1 MASIT
6 SAGLGSGLDI
16 NSIVDK
22 LVAAER
28 APAANRLTER
38 ESKANAE
45 LSALGKFKSALSGF
59 QDAVAKLRDAETFQG
74 RTVTSSDEEAFTAT
88 ASNASRPGH
97 YDVEVTSLAASQRL
111 SSAAFADATS
121 ALGTGTISITV
132 NGQTASIV
140 IAGTATSLNDIRTA
154 INEASDNPGVRATIV
169 NASDGAHLIL
179 SSTKTGAANAMTVAV
194 SGGDGGL
201 ASLNYAAGA
210 PANGMTELQAAADA
224 SLLIDGLAVTSAEN
238 QVSSAIDGV
247 TINLLAAK
255 PGTTVRLAVDYDPD
269 SARKSVNN
277 FVSAYNQL
285 IDTVAQLTSYNPD
298 TRDAGPL
305 LGDPAVR
312 GIRDQLRR
320 AISSAVGEGA
330 YTSLASIGVTTQT
343 NGKLAVDSTRLD
355 AAIDADF
362 EAVGSLFGGTDGLAK
377 RLSGITEATLSS
389 GSTLAAREASLKT
402 TLKGISTQRD
412 TLDERIDKVRE
423 RLQKQFNA
431 MDMLLAKL
439 KQTSTYLA
447 QQLG

>member
-1 MASIT
+1 MATIT
-6 SAGLGSGLDI
+6 STGLGSGLDI
-16 NSIVDK
+16 NGIVDK

-28 APAANRLTER
+28 APTADRLTDR

-59 QDAVAKLRDAETFQG
+59 QDSLAKVSDAETFQG
-74 RTVTSSDEEAFTAT
+74 RTVTVGDEEVFTAT

-97 YDVEVTSLAASQRL
+97 YDVEVTSLAAAQRL

-121 ALGTGTISITV
+121 SIGTGTIAITV
-132 NGQTASIV
+132 NGKTANIA
-140 IAGTATSLNDIRTA
+140 IAGTATSLNDIRNA
-154 INEASDNPGVRATIV
+154 INEATDNPGVRATIV

-179 SSTKTGAANAMTVAV
+179 SATKTGVANAMTVAV

-201 ASLNYAAGA
+201 ASLTYAAGA
-210 PANGMTELQAAADA
+210 PANGMTELKAASDA
-224 SLLIDGLAVTSAEN
+224 SLLIDGFAVTSAEN
-238 QVSSAIDGV
+238 TVTGAIDGV

-255 PGTTVRLAVDYDPD
+255 PGTAVTLGVDYDPD
-269 SARKSVNN
+269 GAKDSVNK
-277 FVSAYNQL
+277 FVTAYNQL
-285 IDTVAQLTSYNPD
+285 IDTVTTLTSYNAD
-298 TRDAGPL
+298 TRDAAPL

-320 AISSAVGEGA
+320 AISGAVGEG
-330 YTSLASIGVTTQT
+330 TFTTLASIGVTTQT

-355 AAIDADF
+355 KAMDADF
-362 EAVGSLFGGTDGLAK
+362 EAVGSLFGGDDGLAK
-377 RLSGITEATLSS
+377 RLSKITESTLSS
-389 GSTLAAREASLKT
+389 GGTLATREDSLKT

-412 TLDERIDKVRE
+412 TLDARMDQIRD

-431 MDMLLAKL
+431 MDTLLAQL
-439 KQTSTYLA
+439 KQTSSYLA